1 MFEEAAPGANGAAA
15 AADRGRALLH
25 DPRIAR
31 LGFALQFVIQVCN
44 PAPCALL
51 PTKNASLHAA
61 CKLEGMDCR
70 ERLICLS

>member
-31 LGFALQFVIQVCN
+31 LGFALQFVIQVRILSRDT
-44 PAPCALL
+44 LL
-51 PTKNASLHAA
+51 PTHHASWHAG
-61 CKLEGMDCR
+61 CEPEG
-70 ERLICLS
+70 SKSKSA